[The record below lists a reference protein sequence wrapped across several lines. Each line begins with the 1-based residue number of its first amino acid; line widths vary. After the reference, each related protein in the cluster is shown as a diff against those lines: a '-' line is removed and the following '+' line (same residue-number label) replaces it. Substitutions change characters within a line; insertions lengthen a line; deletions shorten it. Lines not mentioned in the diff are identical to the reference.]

1 MASIKNVAL
10 VGATG
15 NLGPSVLEALLK
27 TKDFNI
33 TVLKRA
39 ESKSKLPAS
48 VKVKV
53 VDFEDEASLVAALK
67 GQDAVVS
74 TLGTP
79 GFALQTRLID
89 AAASAGV
96 KRFIPSEFG
105 SDTAN
110 PKNSKLPVFQPKIQV
125 DEYLQKKF
133 PKTGLT
139 YTFVHNGPFLDW
151 GLKVPFLLDVQGH
164 KAELY
169 DGGDQLFS
177 ATTLA
182 GVGKAVVGVLNH
194 FEDTK
199 NRFVYVQEAAV
210 SQKQLLNILKKA
222 RPDTKWVEEVVST
235 SDLEAKANEDLSK
248 GNIHDGIWVSF
259 IKRAIF
265 GSGYGGHFKKL
276 DNDLLDVKTF
286 TPSELEAAVV
296 STLG

>member
-27 TKDFNI
+27 TDNFSI

-48 VKVKV
+48 
-53 VDFEDEASLVAALK
+53 
-67 GQDAVVS
+67 
-74 TLGTP
+74 
-79 GFALQTRLID
+79 TRLVD
-89 AAASAGV
+89 TAASAGV

-110 PKNSKLPVFQPKIQV
+110 PKNSKLLVFQPKIQV
-125 DEYLQKKF
+125 EEYLQKKF
-133 PKTGLT
+133 PETGLT

-151 GLKVPFLLDVQGH
+151 GLKVSFLLDVQGH

-194 FEDTK
+194 FEETK
-199 NRFVYVQEAAV
+199 DRFVYVQEAAV
-210 SQKQLLNILKKA
+210 SQNQLLNVLRKA

-248 GNIHDGIWVSF
+248 GNINDGVWVSL

-265 GSGYGGHFKKL
+265 GPGYGGHFKKL
-276 DNDLLDVKTF
+276 DNDLLGIKTF
-286 TPSELEAAVV
+286 TPSELEATMV
-296 STLG
+296 STLGWVAPRLTDNQMLDYEL